1 MNYIKLGGALEVSR
15 IGLGAMG
22 MSAAY
27 TGAGQDE
34 AESIRT
40 IRRALEL
47 GVTFLDTAEVYGPFT
62 NEELVGRAIKGRRHE
77 VVLATKFGFIS
88 NRPGVQGM
96 DSTPENI
103 RLAVEG
109 SLQRLGTDYIDLYYQ
124 HRVDPDTPIEETVGA
139 LAELVKGGKIRHI
152 GLSEAWV
159 DNIRRAHAVHP
170 ITALQSEYS
179 LFTRDLEDEVLPVL
193 RELGI
198 GLVPYSPLGHGIL
211 TGQIH
216 SLDDMAEN
224 DWRRTNPRFIGENF
238 DRNMALVRE
247 VEQIATQ
254 AVATPAQVAIAWLL
268 AQGDDIVPIPGTKRV
283 SRLEENIAADDVD
296 LTADQ
301 IARLDA
307 LPAPAGDH
315 HNEAQSRMLDR
326 GQTTK

>member
-40 IRRALEL
+40 IQRALEL
-47 GVTFLDTAEVYGPFT
+47 GVTFIDTAEVYGPFT

-77 VVLATKFGFIS
+77 IALATKFGFIS

-103 RLAVEG
+103 RLAIEG
-109 SLQRLGTDYIDLYYQ
+109 SLRRLGTDYIDLYYQ
-124 HRVDPDTPIEETVGA
+124 HRVDPNTPIEETVGA
-139 LAELVKGGKIRHI
+139 LAELVKEGKIRHI

-179 LFTRDLEDEVLPVL
+179 LFTRDLENEVLPVL

-216 SLDDMAEN
+216 SLDDMAED
-224 DWRRTNPRFIGENF
+224 DWRRTNPRFMGENF
-238 DRNMALVRE
+238 DRNMALVRA
-247 VEQIATQ
+247 VEQIAVRSWCH
-254 AVATPAQVAIAWLL
+254 ACAGCPRVAAC
-268 AQGDDIVPIPGTKRV
+268 
-283 SRLEENIAADDVD
+283 
-296 LTADQ
+296 
-301 IARLDA
+301 
-307 LPAPAGDH
+307 
-315 HNEAQSRMLDR
+315 
-326 GQTTK
+326 